1 MLTIIYILQA
11 NLLELKNQNY
21 TLEDQCRKQ
30 KNALG
35 EAQAKIT
42 VFEKELTNARKVIA
56 KSKKAQEVKDIIKT
70 NESLQSKLRCQEEEF
85 RIQNQ
90 TLLQELSKVGSGGYS
105 TTQAIQ
111 AWPRLKKNWPNWP
124 R

>member
-42 VFEKELTNARKVIA
+42 VFEKELNNARKVIA

-70 NESLQSKLRCQEEEF
+70 NESLQNKLRCQEEEF

-90 TLLQELSKVGSGGYS
+90 TLLQELSKVGLS
-105 TTQAIQ
+105 TFIFFS
-111 AWPRLKKNWPNWP
+111 NFEV
-124 R
+124 